1 MCKEIFLVV
10 NICLFKPLHG
20 KKYTCINGLFIEETM
35 ALMKKIHCDSN
46 IKKNKGVAN

>member
-10 NICLFKPLHG
+10 NTTAWK
-20 KKYTCINGLFIEETM
+20 KKYTGIYGLFIEETM

-46 IKKNKGVAN
+46 IKINKGVAN

>member
-1 MCKEIFLVV
+1 ME
-10 NICLFKPLHG
+10 
-20 KKYTCINGLFIEETM
+20 KKYTGIYGLFIEETM